1 MKTSDGSS
9 GDTPNALPW
18 RERRRQVEADCELIV
33 KQADDQACADRIRRF
48 VHDAK
53 WEIRKVVAESL
64 ASFPEPLARELTVLL
79 AGDSNAMVRSAA
91 QRSLTRRSPASA
103 LSSSHPSMIQT
114 ELERI
119 ERKFGPD
126 ARRDAFSLAEKTVF
140 LHIRTAVHDIKNIL
154 THFNV
159 DTKPLLNVV
168 SDPSTKSRLLRL
180 EKGRQY
186 LVRLLAMMDD
196 YSRDLEFTKL
206 SEDLVG
212 LVNESVD
219 AARDQVR
226 KEGKDPAPIECEV
239 RGPSSIILPVSRFQF
254 AMVLT
259 NLIKNAIQSHAISET
274 ELRTGRVVVEMS
286 TSDDGVRI
294 AITDTGRG
302 ISPSDLQK
310 LRDFVPGGSSK
321 PGGMGYGLPIC
332 RRYVEAHGGRLTMN
346 SEEDKGT
353 EVVITLPVQ
362 QGL

>member
-1 MKTSDGSS
+1 MKTFDGSRDDAS
-9 GDTPNALPW
+9 NALPW
-18 RERRRQVEADCELIV
+18 RERRRQVGADCELIV
-33 KQADDQACADRIRRF
+33 GHPDDQACADRIRQF
-48 VHDAK
+48 VRDSK

-64 ASFPEPLARELTVLL
+64 ASFPESLARELTALL
-79 AGDSNAMVRSAA
+79 AVDSNAMVRSAA
-91 QRSLTRRSPASA
+91 QRSIARRSPASA
-103 LSSSHPSMIQT
+103 LSSSHPNLIQT

-126 ARRDAFSLAEKTVF
+126 ARRDAFNLAEKTVF
-140 LHIRTAVHDIKNIL
+140 LHVRTAVHDIKNIL

-159 DTKPLLNVV
+159 ETAPLLNVV
-168 SDPSTKSRLLRL
+168 SDPSTRSRIQRL

-186 LVRLLAMMDD
+186 LVRLVEMMDD
-196 YSRDLEFTKL
+196 YSRDLEFTRQ

-212 LVNESVD
+212 LVRESVD

-226 KEGKDPAPIECEV
+226 KEGKDPTPVECEV
-239 RGPSSIILPVSRFQF
+239 RGPFSIVLPVSRFQF

-274 ELRTGRVVVEMS
+274 ELRTGRVVVEMNM
-286 TSDDGVRI
+286 SDDGVRI

-310 LRDFVPGGSSK
+310 LLDFVPGGSSK

-332 RRYVEAHGGRLTMN
+332 RRYTEAHGGELTMR

-353 EVVITLPVQ
+353 EVVINLPSQ